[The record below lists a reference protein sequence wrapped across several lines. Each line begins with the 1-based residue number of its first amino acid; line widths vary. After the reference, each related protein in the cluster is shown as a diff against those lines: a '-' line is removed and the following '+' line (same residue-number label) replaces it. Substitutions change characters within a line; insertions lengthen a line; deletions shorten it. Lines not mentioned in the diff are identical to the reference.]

1 MTDNGTTEH
10 RHPADGRRP
19 DPAQGTAHVQDH
31 GPTAP
36 RTPGPAPR
44 ARHLAPSADTPS
56 AERADMPTPQ
66 RRPGTPTDTTPD
78 PEPTDTTPHPEPA
91 APRPPTGSL
100 AALLGY
106 ARPHWRVLLLS
117 LVLTLLASVS
127 GLVQPKFAQAILDRL
142 DGGGSVVAPVA
153 LLAVFLVA
161 GALLTGL
168 NAWLQQRTS
177 ERVVREVR
185 RGLVHRLIRLRVAEL
200 DRRAPGDLIARV
212 TSDSTLLKSAAT
224 EGLIMTVNGVL
235 TFAGALFMMATLDAR
250 LLGVTLLV
258 LTMVGVVITV
268 ILPRIKAAVA
278 RSQASVGAVGAVLD
292 RTLGA
297 ARTVKANGAEGR
309 ETRTAED
316 AVDEAYAAGLVGA
329 RYSALVTMVGGAA
342 IQTAFLVVLGVG
354 GTFVAHHSMS
364 VSELIAFLLYV
375 FFLASPVSQLVGGAA
390 QLQQGLGA
398 VGRIQEAGALP
409 VEDDIDATGPAHTP
423 AHAAPPAVELTGVE
437 FTYPGRAPALRG
449 VSFTVPGGTRTALVG
464 LSGAGKT
471 TLFSLLQR
479 FYEPTAG
486 TIRIG
491 DQDIAALPRAEV
503 RRRIAYVEQDSPVM
517 AGTLRENLLYA
528 APSATR
534 EQLAEALA
542 VTRLDG
548 LLARLPQ
555 GLDTPVGPR
564 GVTLSG
570 GERQRLAI
578 ARALLRRPQV
588 LLLDEAT
595 AQLDARNEQALGE
608 LVART
613 AGRCTVLLIAHRLST
628 VTDAD
633 QIVVLEH
640 GDVRAVGTHHS
651 LVDDDAL
658 YRELAATQLLAAE
671 PPA

>member
-1 MTDNGTTEH
+1 MTD
-10 RHPADGRRP
+10 
-19 DPAQGTAHVQDH
+19 DPA
-31 GPTAP
+31 PS
-36 RTPGPAPR
+36 TPP
-44 ARHLAPSADTPS
+44 
-56 AERADMPTPQ
+56 
-66 RRPGTPTDTTPD
+66 
-78 PEPTDTTPHPEPA
+78 
-91 APRPPTGSL
+91 GSL
-100 AALLGY
+100 SALIGY

-142 DGGGSVVAPVA
+142 DDGGGVVAPVA

-177 ERVVREVR
+177 ERVVRQVR

-258 LTMVGVVITV
+258 LTLVGIVITV

-278 RSQASVGAVGAVLD
+278 RSQSSVGAVGAVLD

-309 ETRTAED
+309 ETLAAED
-316 AVDEAYAAGLVGA
+316 AVDQAYAAGLVGA

-354 GTFVAHHSMS
+354 GTFVANRTMS

-398 VGRIQEAGALP
+398 VGRIQEAAGLP
-409 VEDDIDATGPAHTP
+409 VEDDIDAPPAAAP
-423 AHAAPPAVELTGVE
+423 AHAAPPAVELTGGE
-437 FTYPGRAPALRG
+437 FAYPGRAPALRG
-449 VSFTVPGGTRTALVG
+449 VGFTVPGGTQTALVG

-491 DQDIAALPRAEV
+491 GQDISALPRAEV

-517 AGTLRENLLYA
+517 AGSLRENLLYA
-528 APSATR
+528 APSATP
-534 EQLAEALA
+534 EELTEALA
-542 VTRLDG
+542 VTRLDA
-548 LLARLPQ
+548 LVDRLPQ

-595 AQLDARNEQALGE
+595 AQLDARNEQALSE
-608 LVART
+608 LVARA

-640 GDVRAVGTHHS
+640 GGVRAVGTHHS
-651 LVDDDAL
+651 LVDDDL

>member
-1 MTDNGTTEH
+1 MTD
-10 RHPADGRRP
+10 D
-19 DPAQGTAHVQDH
+19 
-31 GPTAP
+31 
-36 RTPGPAPR
+36 
-44 ARHLAPSADTPS
+44 
-56 AERADMPTPQ
+56 PTP
-66 RRPGTPTDTTPD
+66 TTP
-78 PEPTDTTPHPEPA
+78 P
-91 APRPPTGSL
+91 GSL
-100 AALLGY
+100 SALIGY

-142 DGGGSVVAPVA
+142 DDGADVVAPVA
-153 LLAVFLVA
+153 LLAMFLVA

-177 ERVVREVR
+177 ERVVRQVR
-185 RGLVHRLIRLRVAEL
+185 RSLVHRLIRLRVAEL

-235 TFAGALFMMATLDAR
+235 TFAGALFMMATLDAC
-250 LLGVTLLV
+250 LLGVTLVV
-258 LTMVGVVITV
+258 LTLVGVVITV

-278 RSQASVGAVGAVLD
+278 RSQTSVGAVGAVLD

-309 ETRTAED
+309 ETLAAEE

-329 RYSALVTMVGGAA
+329 RYGALVTMVGGAA

-354 GTFVAHHSMS
+354 GTFVANHTMS

-398 VGRIQEAGALP
+398 VGRIQEAAALP
-409 VEDDIDATGPAHTP
+409 VEDDIDGPA
-423 AHAAPPAVELTGVE
+423 AAPAPMPPPDIELTGVE
-437 FTYPGRAPALRG
+437 FAYPGRAPALRG
-449 VSFTVPGGTRTALVG
+449 VSFTVPGGTQTALVG

-491 DQDIAALPRAEV
+491 GQDISALPRAEV
-503 RRRIAYVEQDSPVM
+503 RRRIAYVEQDSPMM
-517 AGTLRENLLYA
+517 AGSLRENLLYA
-528 APSATR
+528 APSATP
-534 EQLAEALA
+534 EELAEALT
-542 VTRLDG
+542 VTRLDT
-548 LLARLPQ
+548 LVARLPL
-555 GLDTPVGPR
+555 GLETPVGPR

-595 AQLDARNEQALGE
+595 AQLDARNEQALSE

-640 GDVRAVGTHHS
+640 GGVRAVGTHHS
-651 LVDDDAL
+651 LVDDDDL

>member
-1 MTDNGTTEH
+1 MTSD
-10 RHPADGRRP
+10 D
-19 DPAQGTAHVQDH
+19 
-31 GPTAP
+31 
-36 RTPGPAPR
+36 
-44 ARHLAPSADTPS
+44 L
-56 AERADMPTPQ
+56 
-66 RRPGTPTDTTPD
+66 
-78 PEPTDTTPHPEPA
+78 PA
-91 APRPPTGSL
+91 APPGSL
-100 AALLGY
+100 SALVGH

-117 LVLTLLASVS
+117 LFLTLLAGAS
-127 GLVQPKFAQAILDRL
+127 GLAQPKFAQTVLDRL
-142 DGGGSVVAPVA
+142 DDGGSVTAPVA
-153 LLAVFLVA
+153 LLAALLVA

-177 ERVVREVR
+177 ERVVRQVR
-185 RGLVHRLIRLRVAEL
+185 RGLVHRLIRLRVSEL
-200 DRRAPGDLIARV
+200 DRRAPGDLISRV

-235 TFAGALFMMATLDAR
+235 TFAGALFMMATLDVR
-250 LLGVTLLV
+250 LLAVTLLV
-258 LTMVGVVITV
+258 LTLVAVVITV
-268 ILPRIKAAVA
+268 VLPRIKAAVA

-309 ETRTAED
+309 ETRAAED
-316 AVDEAYAAGLVGA
+316 AVEEAYAAGLVGA
-329 RYSALVTMVGGAA
+329 RYGALVAMVGGAA

-354 GTFVAHHSMS
+354 GTFVANGTMS

-398 VGRIQEAGALP
+398 VGRIQEVYGLP
-409 VEDDIDATGPAHTP
+409 AEDDIEVVSASVPDHT
-423 AHAAPPAVELTGVE
+423 APPAVELSGVE

-449 VSFTVPGGTRTALVG
+449 VGFTVPGGTRTALVG

-479 FYEPTAG
+479 FYDPTAG

-491 DQDIAALPRAEV
+491 GEDISTLSRAEV

-528 APSATR
+528 APSATLR
-534 EQLAEALA
+534 QLAEVLSL
-542 VTRLDG
+542 TRLDA
-548 LLARLPQ
+548 LVARLPQ
-555 GLDTPVGPR
+555 GLETPVGSR

-578 ARALLRRPQV
+578 ARALLRRPRV

-608 LVART
+608 LVARA
-613 AGRCTVLLIAHRLST
+613 AGRCTVLVIAHRLST

-640 GDVRAVGTHHS
+640 GLVRAVGTHDS
-651 LVDDDAL
+651 LVDEDTL
-658 YRELAATQLLAAE
+658 YRELAATQLPAAG
-671 PPA
+671 PPARPPAGPVGAASTAAPAAGAP

>member
-1 MTDNGTTEH
+1 
-10 RHPADGRRP
+10 
-19 DPAQGTAHVQDH
+19 
-31 GPTAP
+31 
-36 RTPGPAPR
+36 
-44 ARHLAPSADTPS
+44 
-56 AERADMPTPQ
+56 
-66 RRPGTPTDTTPD
+66 
-78 PEPTDTTPHPEPA
+78 
-91 APRPPTGSL
+91 
-100 AALLGY
+100 
-106 ARPHWRVLLLS
+106 
-117 LVLTLLASVS
+117 
-127 GLVQPKFAQAILDRL
+127 
-142 DGGGSVVAPVA
+142 
-153 LLAVFLVA
+153 
-161 GALLTGL
+161 
-168 NAWLQQRTS
+168 
-177 ERVVREVR
+177 VREVR

-651 LVDDDAL
+651 LVDDDDL

>member
-1 MTDNGTTEH
+1 MTENSTAVD
-10 RHPADGRRP
+10 RP
-19 DPAQGTAHVQDH
+19 SMST
-31 GPTAP
+31 
-36 RTPGPAPR
+36 
-44 ARHLAPSADTPS
+44 
-56 AERADMPTPQ
+56 
-66 RRPGTPTDTTPD
+66 GTPVDRPIT
-78 PEPTDTTPHPEPA
+78 PA
-91 APRPPTGSL
+91 AEPDAPTGTL
-100 AALLGY
+100 AALIGY

-127 GLVQPKFAQAILDRL
+127 GLAQPKFAQTILDRL
-142 DGGGSVVAPVA
+142 DEGADVGAPVA
-153 LLAVFLVA
+153 LLAAFLAA
-161 GALLTGL
+161 GALLTGV

-177 ERVVREVR
+177 ERVVRQVR
-185 RGLVHRLIRLRVAEL
+185 TGLVHRLIRLRVSEL
-200 DRRAPGDLIARV
+200 DQRAPGDLIARV

-235 TFAGALFMMATLDAR
+235 TFAGTLIMMATLDAR
-250 LLGVTLLV
+250 LLGVTMLV
-258 LTMVGVVITV
+258 LALVGIVITM

-278 RSQASVGAVGAVLD
+278 RSQTSVGAVGAVLD

-309 ETRTAED
+309 ETRAAEE

-329 RYSALVTMVGGAA
+329 RYSALVAMVGGAS

-354 GTFVAHHSMS
+354 GAFVANGTMS

-375 FFLASPVSQLVGGAA
+375 FFLAIPVSQLVGGAA

-398 VGRIQEAGALP
+398 VGRIQEAAGLP
-409 VEDDIDATGPAHTP
+409 VEDDIDSPALTGSGPAPYTGSAAATAPGP
-423 AHAAPPAVELTGVE
+423 APDTDSPSATVPGPPPDIELTGVE

-449 VSFTVPGGTRTALVG
+449 VSFTVPGGTQTALVG

-491 DQDIAALPRAEV
+491 GQDISTLPRGEV

-517 AGTLRENLLYA
+517 SGTIRENLLYA
-528 APSATR
+528 APSATA

-548 LLARLPQ
+548 LVARLPM
-555 GLDTPVGPR
+555 GLDTAVGPR
-564 GVTLSG
+564 GITLSG

-595 AQLDARNEQALGE
+595 AQLDARNEQALSE
-608 LVART
+608 LIGRT
-613 AGRCTVLLIAHRLST
+613 AGQCTVLLIAHRLST
-628 VTDAD
+628 VTEAD

-640 GDVRAVGTHHS
+640 GDVRAIGTHHS
-651 LVDDDAL
+651 LVDDDEL
-658 YRELAATQLLAAE
+658 YRELASTQFLAAE
-671 PPA
+671 PRP

>member
-1 MTDNGTTEH
+1 MTENSTAVD
-10 RHPADGRRP
+10 RA
-19 DPAQGTAHVQDH
+19 GTAAQ
-31 GPTAP
+31 
-36 RTPGPAPR
+36 PGA
-44 ARHLAPSADTPS
+44 
-56 AERADMPTPQ
+56 
-66 RRPGTPTDTTPD
+66 
-78 PEPTDTTPHPEPA
+78 
-91 APRPPTGSL
+91 PTGTL
-100 AALLGY
+100 AALISY

-142 DGGGSVVAPVA
+142 DEGADVGAPVA
-153 LLAVFLVA
+153 LLAAFLAA
-161 GALLTGL
+161 GALLTGV

-177 ERVVREVR
+177 ERVVRQVR
-185 RGLVHRLIRLRVAEL
+185 RGLVHRLIRLRVSEL
-200 DRRAPGDLIARV
+200 DQRAPGDLIARV

-235 TFAGALFMMATLDAR
+235 TFAGTLIMMATLDAR
-250 LLGVTLLV
+250 LLGVTMLV
-258 LTMVGVVITV
+258 LALVGIVITM

-278 RSQASVGAVGAVLD
+278 RSQTSVGAVGAILD

-309 ETRTAED
+309 ETRAAEE

-329 RYSALVTMVGGAA
+329 RYSALVAMVGGAS

-354 GTFVAHHSMS
+354 GAFVANGTMS

-375 FFLASPVSQLVGGAA
+375 FFLAIPVSQLVGGAA

-398 VGRIQEAGALP
+398 VGRIQEAAGLP
-409 VEDDIDATGPAHTP
+409 VEDDIDSPAVTGSGPAPYIGSAAVTISGPAPYTGSAAVTASDPTP
-423 AHAAPPAVELTGVE
+423 VTDSPAVSASGPPPDIELTGVE

-449 VSFTVPGGTRTALVG
+449 VSFTVPGGTQTALVG

-491 DQDIAALPRAEV
+491 GQDISTLPRGEV

-517 AGTLRENLLYA
+517 SGTLHENLLYA
-528 APSATR
+528 APSATA

-548 LLARLPQ
+548 LVARLPM
-555 GLDTPVGPR
+555 GLDTAVGPR

-595 AQLDARNEQALGE
+595 AQLDARNEQALSE
-608 LVART
+608 LIGRT
-613 AGRCTVLLIAHRLST
+613 AGQCTVLLIAHRLST
-628 VTDAD
+628 VTEAD

-640 GDVRAVGTHHS
+640 GDVRAIGTHHS
-651 LVDDDAL
+651 LVDDDEL
-658 YRELAATQLLAAE
+658 YRELASTQLLAAE
-671 PPA
+671 PRP

>member
-1 MTDNGTTEH
+1 MTENSTAVDRPSIGT
-10 RHPADGRRP
+10 
-19 DPAQGTAHVQDH
+19 
-31 GPTAP
+31 
-36 RTPGPAPR
+36 
-44 ARHLAPSADTPS
+44 
-56 AERADMPTPQ
+56 
-66 RRPGTPTDTTPD
+66 GTPVDRPIT
-78 PEPTDTTPHPEPA
+78 PA
-91 APRPPTGSL
+91 AEPDAPTGTL
-100 AALLGY
+100 AALIGY

-127 GLVQPKFAQAILDRL
+127 GLAQPKFAQTILDRL
-142 DGGGSVVAPVA
+142 DKGADVAAPVA
-153 LLAVFLVA
+153 LLAAFLAA
-161 GALLTGL
+161 GALLTGV

-177 ERVVREVR
+177 ERVVRQVR
-185 RGLVHRLIRLRVAEL
+185 RGLVHRLIRLRVSEL
-200 DRRAPGDLIARV
+200 DQRAPGDLIARV

-235 TFAGALFMMATLDAR
+235 TFAGTLIMMATLDAR
-250 LLGVTLLV
+250 LLGVTMLV
-258 LTMVGVVITV
+258 LALVGIVITM

-278 RSQASVGAVGAVLD
+278 RSQTSVGAVGAVLD

-309 ETRTAED
+309 ETRAAEE

-329 RYSALVTMVGGAA
+329 RYSALVAMVGGAS

-354 GTFVAHHSMS
+354 GAFVANGTMS

-375 FFLASPVSQLVGGAA
+375 FFLAIPVSQLVGGAA

-398 VGRIQEAGALP
+398 VGRIQEAAGLP
-409 VEDDIDATGPAHTP
+409 VEDDIDSPALTGSGPAPYIGSAAATASGP
-423 AHAAPPAVELTGVE
+423 APDTDSPSATVSGPPPDIELTGVE

-449 VSFTVPGGTRTALVG
+449 VSFTVPGGTQTALVG

-491 DQDIAALPRAEV
+491 GQDISALPRGEV

-517 AGTLRENLLYA
+517 SGTLRENLLYA
-528 APSATR
+528 APSATA

-548 LLARLPQ
+548 LVARLPM
-555 GLDTPVGPR
+555 GLDTAVGPR

-595 AQLDARNEQALGE
+595 AQLDARNEQALSE
-608 LVART
+608 LIGRT
-613 AGRCTVLLIAHRLST
+613 AGQCTVLLIAHRLST
-628 VTDAD
+628 VTEAD

-640 GDVRAVGTHHS
+640 GDVRAIGTHHS
-651 LVDDDAL
+651 LVDDDEL
-658 YRELAATQLLAAE
+658 YRELASTQFLAAE
-671 PPA
+671 PRP

>member
-1 MTDNGTTEH
+1 
-10 RHPADGRRP
+10 
-19 DPAQGTAHVQDH
+19 
-31 GPTAP
+31 TAP
-36 RTPGPAPR
+36 P
-44 ARHLAPSADTPS
+44 
-56 AERADMPTPQ
+56 
-66 RRPGTPTDTTPD
+66 
-78 PEPTDTTPHPEPA
+78 
-91 APRPPTGSL
+91 PPTGSL

-316 AVDEAYAAGLVGA
+316 AVDEAYAAGLVG
-329 RYSALVTMVGGAA
+329 
-342 IQTAFLVVLGVG
+342 
-354 GTFVAHHSMS
+354 
-364 VSELIAFLLYV
+364 
-375 FFLASPVSQLVGGAA
+375 
-390 QLQQGLGA
+390 
-398 VGRIQEAGALP
+398 
-409 VEDDIDATGPAHTP
+409 
-423 AHAAPPAVELTGVE
+423 
-437 FTYPGRAPALRG
+437 
-449 VSFTVPGGTRTALVG
+449 

>member
-1 MTDNGTTEH
+1 MTAGNP
-10 RHPADGRRP
+10 PA
-19 DPAQGTAHVQDH
+19 
-31 GPTAP
+31 
-36 RTPGPAPR
+36 TPP
-44 ARHLAPSADTPS
+44 
-56 AERADMPTPQ
+56 
-66 RRPGTPTDTTPD
+66 
-78 PEPTDTTPHPEPA
+78 
-91 APRPPTGSL
+91 GSL
-100 AALLGY
+100 SALVRH
-106 ARPHWRVLLLS
+106 ARPHWRVLLFS
-117 LVLTLLASVS
+117 LFLTLLAGVS
-127 GLVQPKFAQAILDRL
+127 GLAQPKFAQTILDRL
-142 DGGGSVVAPVA
+142 DDGGSVAAPVA
-153 LLAVFLVA
+153 LLAALLVA

-177 ERVVREVR
+177 ERVVRQVR
-185 RGLVHRLIRLRVAEL
+185 RGLVHRLIRLRVCEL
-200 DRRAPGDLIARV
+200 DRRTPGDLIARV

-258 LTMVGVVITV
+258 LTLVAVVITV
-268 ILPRIKAAVA
+268 VLPRIKAAVA

-309 ETRTAED
+309 ETRAAE
-316 AVDEAYAAGLVGA
+316 EAYAAGLAGA
-329 RYSALVTMVGGAA
+329 RYGALVAMVGGAA

-354 GTFVAHHSMS
+354 GTFVANGTMS

-398 VGRIQEAGALP
+398 VGRIQEVYGLP
-409 VEDDIDATGPAHTP
+409 AEDDIETP
-423 AHAAPPAVELTGVE
+423 PGSVPDHAVGPAVELSGVE
-437 FTYPGRAPALRG
+437 FAYPGRAPALRG
-449 VSFTVPGGTRTALVG
+449 VGFTVPAGTRTALVG

-491 DQDIAALPRAEV
+491 GEDISTLPRAEV
-503 RRRIAYVEQDSPVM
+503 RRRIAYVEQDSPVL
-517 AGTLRENLLYA
+517 AGTLRENLVYA
-528 APSATR
+528 APSATSR
-534 EQLAEALA
+534 QLAEVLAL
-542 VTRLDG
+542 TRLDA
-548 LLARLPQ
+548 LVARLPQ
-555 GLDTPVGPR
+555 GLETPVGPR

-608 LVART
+608 LVARA

-640 GDVRAVGTHHS
+640 GEVRAVGTHDS
-651 LVDDDAL
+651 LVDDDTL
-658 YRELAATQLLAAE
+658 YRELAATQLRAAE
-671 PPA
+671 PPARPPAGPVGATSAGT

>member
-1 MTDNGTTEH
+1 MTENS
-10 RHPADGRRP
+10 
-19 DPAQGTAHVQDH
+19 
-31 GPTAP
+31 
-36 RTPGPAPR
+36 
-44 ARHLAPSADTPS
+44 PSTDLPSTPS
-56 AERADMPTPQ
+56 
-66 RRPGTPTDTTPD
+66 
-78 PEPTDTTPHPEPA
+78 
-91 APRPPTGSL
+91 GSFG
-100 AALLGY
+100 ALIGY
-106 ARPHWRVLLLS
+106 AKPHWRVLLLS

-142 DGGGSVVAPVA
+142 DEGVDVAEPVA
-153 LLAVFLVA
+153 LLAAFLAA
-161 GALLTGL
+161 GALLTGI

-185 RGLVHRLIRLRVAEL
+185 TGLVRRLIRLRVSEL
-200 DRRAPGDLIARV
+200 DQRAPGDLIARV

-235 TFAGALFMMATLDAR
+235 TFAGALFMMATLDVR
-250 LLGVTLLV
+250 LLGVTFLV
-258 LTMVGVVITV
+258 LCLVGIVITM

-278 RSQASVGAVGAVLD
+278 RSQTSVGAVGAVLD

-309 ETRTAED
+309 ETLAAEE

-329 RYSALVTMVGGAA
+329 RYSALVTMVGGAS

-354 GTFVAHHSMS
+354 GAFVANGTMS

-398 VGRIQEAGALP
+398 VGRIQEAAGLP
-409 VEDDIDATGPAHTP
+409 IEDDIDSPGVTAFGP
-423 AHAAPPAVELTGVE
+423 PPDIELTDVE

-449 VSFTVPGGTRTALVG
+449 VSFTVPAGTQTALVG

-486 TIRIG
+486 SIRIG
-491 DQDIAALPRAEV
+491 GQDISTLPRGEV

-517 AGTLRENLLYA
+517 SGTLRENLLYA
-528 APSATR
+528 APAAT
-534 EQLAEALA
+534 AEELSEVLA
-542 VTRLDG
+542 VTRLDS
-548 LLARLPQ
+548 LVARLPM
-555 GLDTPVGPR
+555 GLDTAVGPR

-595 AQLDARNEQALGE
+595 AQLDARNEQALSE

-613 AGRCTVLLIAHRLST
+613 AGQCTVLLIAHRLST
-628 VTDAD
+628 VTEAD

-640 GDVRAVGTHHS
+640 GDVRAIGTHRT
-651 LVDDDAL
+651 LVDDDEL

-671 PPA
+671 PQV